1 MISLIPTK
9 ERYSVMHPQHDKI
22 LGLIASLKK
31 ANENYVRNSGMGYCA
46 CASVDLQKQLSKIG
60 IEGKLIYGKHLTNN
74 EAGNKAKAHFKNLIA
89 NFPIGND
96 FHGRV
101 KRHFVKNKNQLSD
114 KGGHVGVL
122 IGETVYDVTSAQF
135 GLPITY
141 PLNDFLNIW
150 DTVQIVDVKLKPSNT
165 SWNQAVQYSYKAKD
179 APSVAQECL
188 HEALEYALEGYIDEN
203 DTDSDKEDFYQWFSI
218 QSKEVQAN
226 SKIVSAEDI
235 KQDYMLHIDKQTPT
249 VFTPRMPA
257 SAAKS
262 ENDTVARITVA
273 PTLVGC
279 MIGYARIESD
289 VTEGTD
295 KDKVEKTQ
303 FRGGYDIRELPFK
316 HCLFPNE
323 KLVFDAQRS
332 QEHWLVSY
340 NKETLEYKPS
350 KVGKFFV
357 SKITYET
364 VTGKVPVAR
373 FEIYIEVHKE
383 GGFKFSPNIYLDKG
397 FYRAT
402 VSFDRETDK
411 GSIEEECHFK
421 VEPINPEGYKTAKQ
435 LSAAMLSHKD
445 KAPKYLNW

>member
-1 MISLIPTK
+1 MISPIPTK

-89 NFPIGND
+89 NFPIGSD

-141 PLNDFLNIW
+141 PLNDFLNMW

-203 DTDSDKEDFYQWFSI
+203 DTDSDKEDIYDWFSI
-218 QSKEVQAN
+218 QSKKVQAN
-226 SKIVSAEDI
+226 SRIVSKEEVG
-235 KQDYMLHIDKQTPT
+235 QGYMLHIDKKTPAKF
-249 VFTPRMPA
+249 VPMMPR
-257 SAAKS
+257 SAATS
-262 ENDTVARITVA
+262 EDNTSARVTVA
-273 PTLVGC
+273 PNLIGC
-279 MIGYARIESD
+279 FIGYARAED
-289 VTEGTD
+289 DFFEGTH
-295 KDKVEKTQ
+295 KDYIKETGFK
-303 FRGGYDIRELPFK
+303 GGYEICELKFDY
-316 HCLFPNE
+316 CLRPNR
-323 KLVFDAQRS
+323 KLVFDS
-332 QEHWLVSY
+332 PESMEHWLVSY
-340 NKETLEYKPS
+340 NKKTLEYIPVKI
-350 KVGKFFV
+350 GKIFV
-357 SKITYET
+357 SKISYRA
-364 VTGKVPVAR
+364 VSGGLPDYV
-373 FEIYIEVHKE
+373 FEIYIEVNKE
-383 GGFKFSPNIYLDKG
+383 QGIPFSPKIYLDRG
-397 FYRAT
+397 YYRAI
-402 VSFDRETDK
+402 VVRNWKEHAGGAK
-411 GSIEEECHFK
+411 EEERFTVDSISK
-421 VEPINPEGYKTAKQ
+421 EEYMKAKQ